1 MDAEIIEFPERG
13 RENRLVSSTARLEAI
28 VREVESVVAREPAAG
43 VDRLLA
49 IMERMGDQLV
59 ELTSLLLDEPT
70 KIQAHETFK
79 SLSDKIAETREAF
92 ELLEGRKQSDT
103 TAP

>member
-1 MDAEIIEFPERG
+1 
-13 RENRLVSSTARLEAI
+13 
-28 VREVESVVAREPAAG
+28 
-43 VDRLLA
+43 
-49 IMERMGDQLV
+49 MERIGDQLV
-59 ELTSLLLDEPT
+59 ELASLLLDEPT